1 MDQILPDAARFIA
14 AEQPPHLKAMAPWE
28 GLGDYYRE
36 SICRGGIPDISFWGL
51 LLDLFAGTK
60 RIFRVKLMRY

>member
-1 MDQILPDAARFIA
+1 
-14 AEQPPHLKAMAPWE
+14 MAPWE

-51 LLDLFAGTK
+51 LLDLFAGTE